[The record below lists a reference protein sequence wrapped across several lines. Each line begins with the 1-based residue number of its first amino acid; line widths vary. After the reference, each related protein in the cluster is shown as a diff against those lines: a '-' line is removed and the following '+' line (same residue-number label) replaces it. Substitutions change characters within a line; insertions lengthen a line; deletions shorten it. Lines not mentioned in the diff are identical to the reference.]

1 MTKQSSFFIYFTGDK
16 MFKDLREYIME
27 NEFKITILKDK
38 INIVNYDKIINLT
51 DNEVSLKIENTRI
64 KIYGNNLMLNKLLDR
79 EILLTGKASK
89 VEFIYE

>member
-1 MTKQSSFFIYFTGDK
+1 

-38 INIVNYDKIINLT
+38 INIINYDRIINLT
-51 DNEVSLKIENTRI
+51 DNEVSLKIENTKI

-79 EILLTGKASK
+79 EVLLTGKVS
-89 VEFIYE
+89 

>member
-1 MTKQSSFFIYFTGDK
+1 
-16 MFKDLREYIME
+16 ME

-38 INIVNYDKIINLT
+38 INIINYDRIINLT
-51 DNEVSLKIENTRI
+51 DNEVSLKIENIKI

-79 EILLTGKASK
+79 EVLLTGKVSK

>member
-1 MTKQSSFFIYFTGDK
+1 

-38 INIVNYDKIINLT
+38 INIVNYDRIINLT
-51 DNEVSLKIENTRI
+51 DNEVSLKIENTKV

-79 EILLTGKASK
+79 EILLTGRISK
-89 VEFIYE
+89 VEFNYE

>member
-1 MTKQSSFFIYFTGDK
+1 
-16 MFKDLREYIME
+16 ME

-38 INIVNYDKIINLT
+38 INIVNYDRIINLT

-79 EILLTGKASK
+79 EILLTGKVSK

>member
-1 MTKQSSFFIYFTGDK
+1 
-16 MFKDLREYIME
+16 ME

-79 EILLTGKASK
+79 EILLTGKVSK

>member
-1 MTKQSSFFIYFTGDK
+1 
-16 MFKDLREYIME
+16 ME

>member
-1 MTKQSSFFIYFTGDK
+1 

-38 INIVNYDKIINLT
+38 INIVNYDRIINLT

-79 EILLTGKASK
+79 EILLTGKVSK
-89 VEFIYE
+89 VEFNYE

>member
-1 MTKQSSFFIYFTGDK
+1 MTKYLSFLIYFIGDK

-38 INIVNYDKIINLT
+38 INIINYDRIINLT
-51 DNEVSLKIENTRI
+51 DNEVSLKIENTKI

-79 EILLTGKASK
+79 EVLLTGKVSK